1 MDPDLF
7 FDLALTS
14 FHDFIGQERFRVVRK
29 ERTDQFEYGTI
40 ILESPQ
46 LKMRL
51 TLEKGLVT
59 LAIGGLGAPND
70 GSQDAWY
77 DLNAL
82 LGYLVEQRKRRILSR
97 FDAFTSRFLKRRKRK
112 SSERSIVYETAD
124 DMSSISRQLVELKA
138 GLIGSFPEIKHLP
151 PQMVF
156 GKSVTD
162 LQRFR
167 DQRNEDLWNELVR
180 AR

>member
-7 FDLALTS
+7 FELTLTS
-14 FHDFIGQERFRVVRK
+14 FRDFISQERFRVIRK
-29 ERTDQFEYGTI
+29 ERPGSFDIGMI

-59 LAIGGLGAPND
+59 LAIGGLGAPNN

-77 DLNAL
+77 DLDAL
-82 LGYLVEQRKRRILSR
+82 LGYLVEQRKPRILSG
-97 FDAFTSRFLKRRKRK
+97 FEAFTSRFLKRRKRK
-112 SSERSIVYETAD
+112 SRERSMVYETAD
-124 DMSSISRQLVELKA
+124 DMSSISRQLEELKA
-138 GLIGSFPEIKHLP
+138 GLIGSYPEIRQLL

-156 GKSVTD
+156 GNNVTD

-167 DQRNEDLWNELVR
+167 DQRNEDLFNELVR